1 MEDYIA
7 AHVLKADLEEID
19 RDLREK
25 GVVPRMMAIVLI
37 KHAFTTIGT
46 LVDLELTLRPQ
57 YESYPTV
64 GEAFSKTKRELE
76 FAKYLR
82 NKAIGHIHS
91 QLLPKAIEWRPDL
104 KYMLSRLGE
113 DGTMFIVNLYVLETA
128 INSYVD
134 ADGNH
139 KVFDSE
145 SDLIYPPDWERFL
158 RFVQLVVQSGIAF
171 LDEYIGAVKPDLEM
185 PDPDQKNLEYW
196 LKAGQTDFSYLSKK

>member
-91 QLLPKAIEWRPDL
+91 QLLPKAIEWRPEL

-128 INSYVD
+128 IPSRDRFQRKENPRTDRPRREPGRNTGD
-134 ADGNH
+134 ARWRIPQRTG
-139 KVFDSE
+139 
-145 SDLIYPPDWERFL
+145 R
-158 RFVQLVVQSGIAF
+158 
-171 LDEYIGAVKPDLEM
+171 
-185 PDPDQKNLEYW
+185 KNL
-196 LKAGQTDFSYLSKK
+196 AGGGDWNRTGVRVGSY